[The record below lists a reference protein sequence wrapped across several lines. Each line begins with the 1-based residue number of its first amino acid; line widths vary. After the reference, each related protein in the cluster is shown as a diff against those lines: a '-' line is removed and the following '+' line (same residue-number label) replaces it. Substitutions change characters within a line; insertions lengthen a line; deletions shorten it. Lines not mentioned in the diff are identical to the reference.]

1 MNLNVSME
9 AKMTGRNILAD
20 DFKPPTQSGRNILSD
35 DFKPQN
41 KGGNSL
47 EDFFK
52 KMIRESSKQFLG
64 QALGQSFGQISKPLG
79 HVAERAGYGA
89 LPAVENLPTG
99 VKEGLQSAYA
109 GLTGGEFKPSEIPD
123 EYGAG
128 FGRNVGHMLGQGA
141 VAAPIAALASTGA
154 GAIGVPALLSALGG
168 TAIGFGATTPGN
180 AFDRLVS
187 GGEAATLHGA
197 GKALKTLV
205 SGEVPIKEIG
215 KRIKNVFE
223 SPKLRKKAEAAEGAL
238 EDLESNQENQNIDLK
253 ARKDILEQNPEMGS
267 ANPNTLQRKANALAA
282 EKEGLETGI
291 ADSPEMNESQMPLA
305 PLTEKPI
312 DEETFNTSQSLLK
325 TKEQKSAEAES
336 GIEPH
341 EEALSEKEEEVGNVL
356 GLGQAHRVRTAKRL
370 NPILEARQKE
380 VGNEFNTY
388 IDNLK
393 EQQVKLPLGRPEREV
408 LADITKHYQQGDLTS
423 PEVVKLKQEL
433 ETSGKENSM
442 PANKFVSGYR
452 TLKEMAQKT
461 RSSAYGK
468 TPQEHDRLI
477 EAADAM
483 DIDVKRMEEILDK
496 SLGGENLKE
505 LNRIKKRYA
514 TEIAPLF
521 KNKFYQ
527 ELQFKGKAP
536 RNMLEAL
543 SGEPHVKASN
553 PNKVTGQKILND
565 LFKNDPE
572 LLRLLVGES
581 FAKNPGELL
590 KPNELLEQYLP
601 HMPELQGHMN
611 ELTVLSENLNNAKA
625 ASKTAKSEYNAHKQA
640 HNDTVEQFNAQKSEQ
655 NAQSKA
661 NKEEQARRQKV
672 QDSFSRIETLNK
684 TISELESA
692 AKEAESI
699 SNEEGLSL
707 KEKTRLKSEAKKAR
721 SAYEKARAD
730 RNKALI
736 GMGILLGGGEVTHIA
751 KKTGI
756 L

>member
-1 MNLNVSME
+1 ME

-20 DFKPPTQSGRNILSD
+20 DFKPPTQSGRNILAD

-64 QALGQSFGQISKPLG
+64 QALGQSVGQISKPLG

-154 GAIGVPALLSALGG
+154 GAVGVPALLSALGG

-197 GKALKTLV
+197 GKALKNLV

-215 KRIKNVFE
+215 KRIKNIFE
-223 SPKLRKKAEAAEGAL
+223 VPKLREHAEGAKGQF
-238 EDLESNQENQNIDLK
+238 ETAEMQEAAQDKEFK
-253 ARKDILEQNPEMGS
+253 ALRDAQEQNEKIGS
-267 ANPNTLQRKANALAA
+267 SSENTIQRKANTQKA
-282 EKEGLETGI
+282 EKKALESQLAET
-291 ADSPEMNESQMPLA
+291 PEMNESQMPQQTLA
-305 PLTEKPI
+305 NPEVSDNDFLK
-312 DEETFNTSQSLLK
+312 SKSLLK
-325 TKEQKSAEAES
+325 TKEQKAAEAEAA
-336 GIEPH
+336 IEPLLEAH
-341 EEALSEKEEEVGNVL
+341 ESKSEEISNKL
-356 GLGQAHRVRTAKRL
+356 GLGNAHRKRVGNKL
-370 NPILEARQKE
+370 NPILEKRQKE

-388 IDNLK
+388 IDDLK
-393 EQQVKLPLGRPEREV
+393 EQQVQLPMNRSTQEI
-408 LADITKHYQQGDLTS
+408 LADLTKHLQVGDTKS
-423 PEVVKLKQEL
+423 PEVIQLTKEL
-433 ETSGKENSM
+433 ETAGKENSM

-514 TEIAPLF
+514 TEVAPLF

-527 ELQFKGKAP
+527 ELQAKSKAP

-543 SGEPHVKASN
+543 TDEPYIKEKN
-553 PNKVTGQKILND
+553 PNKVTGSKILND
-565 LFKNDPE
+565 IITGDSE
-572 LLRLLVGES
+572 LLHNVIGEN
-581 FAKNPGELL
+581 FAKNPEALL
-590 KPNELLEQYLP
+590 EPNELLTQYTK
-601 HMPELQGHMN
+601 HSPELQRLTN
-611 ELTVLSENLNNAKA
+611 ELAQTRKALEAAKKVA
-625 ASKTAKSEYNAHKQA
+625 KQA
-640 HNDTVEQFNAQKSEQ
+640 KDEHKSQKAIHEANAEVHTQQMTEAKEQRK
-655 NAQSKA
+655 
-661 NKEEQARRQKV
+661 
-672 QDSFSRIETLNK
+672 LNK
-684 TISELESA
+684 AEQERRDKVAKMFEKVESLNHSVAELESA
-692 AKEAESI
+692 AKQVQRL
-699 SNEEGLSL
+699 SNQENVTL
-707 KEKTRLKSEAKKAR
+707 KEKMRLKKEADKAM
-721 SAYEKARAD
+721 AAFEKARND
-730 RNKALI
+730 RYKAFI
-736 GMGILLGGGEVTHIA
+736 GLGILGSGGELTHIA